1 MQPEDAAEAGQS
13 ATTVATGIIGADES
27 LLYCAVWAL
36 ASFSAFLRCVRDD
49 DYRNLAGLASIAGL
63 SGFLAVAIVAIL
75 RHSLSMDAGSNG
87 LCIGLACLV
96 GLLGREQDKLIRLLF
111 AYALK
116 RWFGIE
122 KLEE

>member
-1 MQPEDAAEAGQS
+1 MQQPAAEAERS

-36 ASFSAFLRCVRDD
+36 AASSSLLRAVRDD
-49 DYRNLAGLASIAGL
+49 DYRHIIGLGSVAGI
-63 SGFLAVAIVAIL
+63 SGFLAVAVVSIL
-75 RHSLSMDAGSNG
+75 RFGIGLDSDSNG
-87 LCIGLACLV
+87 FCLGLACLV

-111 AYALK
+111 SWVLRK
-116 RWFGIE
+116 WFGIE